1 MQLDSKSVS
10 LAAAAFAAALPF
22 AAHAAPAPVPQY
34 TVEKCYGIAAAAE
47 NDCQTATHSCAGK
60 SKQARDKEFVDLR
73 AGRHLRQDR
82 RRQPQKGLTEARAS
96 AAIVTRVGI
105 GLRSPHVAAIAALR
119 PPLDFLEV
127 HAENYMAET
136 MALDRLLELRS
147 DYPVSLHGVALS
159 LGERRGTRPRTSRPV
174 QGAYRTGRADA
185 GLRASGMECDWGS
198 VFERPL
204 AASLYRG
211 KPRRLFCR
219 HVEEAQDALG
229 RRLLIENP
237 SSYLRY
243 RHSSIPEAEFLA
255 EVARRTGCGILCD
268 VNNIYVSARNF
279 GFDPLAYLDTLPA
292 EMIGEIHL
300 AGHHAAEDV
309 DILIDDHGSRVAE
322 PVWELYAEALR
333 RLGPV
338 PSLIEWDTDLP
349 ALEVLLD
356 EARHA
361 QELAN
366 VRGHL
371 DTA

>member
-1 MQLDSKSVS
+1 
-10 LAAAAFAAALPF
+10 
-22 AAHAAPAPVPQY
+22 
-34 TVEKCYGIAAAAE
+34 
-47 NDCQTATHSCAGK
+47 
-60 SKQARDKEFVDLR
+60 
-73 AGRHLRQDR
+73 
-82 RRQPQKGLTEARAS
+82 LTGARAS
-96 AAIVTRVGI
+96 VAIVTAVGI
-105 GLRSPHVAAIAALR
+105 GLRSPHITAVAAVR

-127 HAENYMAET
+127 HAENYMAEAA
-136 MALDRLLELRS
+136 ALDRLLELRT

-159 LGERRGTRPRTSRPV
+159 LGGAEELDRGHLGRFKALIERVEPMLVSEHLAWSAIGGV
-174 QGAYRTGRADA
+174 YLND
-185 GLRASGMECDWGS
+185 LL
-198 VFERPL
+198 PL
-204 AASLYRG
+204 PYTEESLL
-211 KPRRLFCR
+211 LFCC

-268 VNNIYVSARNF
+268 VNNIHVSAKNF

-322 PVWELYAEALR
+322 SVWELYAEALR

-349 ALEVLLD
+349 ALEVLLN

-366 VRGHL
+366 VRSHL
-371 DTA
+371 DAA

>member
-1 MQLDSKSVS
+1 
-10 LAAAAFAAALPF
+10 
-22 AAHAAPAPVPQY
+22 
-34 TVEKCYGIAAAAE
+34 
-47 NDCQTATHSCAGK
+47 
-60 SKQARDKEFVDLR
+60 VDLR

-96 AAIVTRVGI
+96 VAIVTRVGI

-127 HAENYMAET
+127 HAENHMAEAA
-136 MALDRLLELRS
+136 ALDRLLELRC

-159 LGERRGTRPRTSRPV
+159 LGSAEELDRRHLSRFKSLIERVEPMLVSEHLAWSAIGGV
-174 QGAYRTGRADA
+174 YLND
-185 GLRASGMECDWGS
+185 LL
-198 VFERPL
+198 PL
-204 AASLYRG
+204 PYTEESLL
-211 KPRRLFCR
+211 LFCR
-219 HVEEAQDALG
+219 HVEDAQHALG

-268 VNNIYVSARNF
+268 LNNIYVSAKNF

-309 DILIDDHGSRVAE
+309 DILIDDHGSRIAE
-322 PVWELYAEALR
+322 SVWELYAEAHR

-366 VRGHL
+366 VRSHL
-371 DTA
+371 DAA